1 MIEWL
6 RNQSRA
12 LSIVSKVKPVN
23 ERSYSSPGASV
34 RDTSCGWKTMS
45 LKKKWWSQN
54 NNYIPETYWIFTTLN
69 NSLEHSTTN
78 CIQLRWPQSLKKCS
92 EPSSGSASIIINQY
106 LSMSTSTMAVLNLK
120 ACLENVQIRCFWIF
134 QAAWCETGRPKQW
147 LLYSYWAAA
156 NCHNIDTHCRLCQQV
171 NSPTRDQLW
180 T

>member
-1 MIEWL
+1 MVEWLRNQSEMVEWL

-12 LSIVSKVKPVN
+12 LSIVSIVKSVN
-23 ERSYSSPGASV
+23 KRSYSSPGARV
-34 RDTSCGWKTMS
+34 RNTSCGWKTKS

-120 ACLENVQIRCFWIF
+120 ACLECANKVLLNFPRSLMWNRL
-134 QAAWCETGRPKQW
+134 AKAVASVLLLSSSQW
-147 LLYSYWAAA
+147 
-156 NCHNIDTHCRLCQQV
+156 
-171 NSPTRDQLW
+171 
-180 T
+180 